1 MGACESERQ
10 ASASRASRYIRA
22 SAQLEGMLDSSRRDV
37 LTSAAITSARD
48 FASGAAAAVVVRL
61 TGVEALESDDDERE
75 A

>member
-1 MGACESERQ
+1 
-10 ASASRASRYIRA
+10 
-22 SAQLEGMLDSSRRDV
+22 MLDSSRRDV